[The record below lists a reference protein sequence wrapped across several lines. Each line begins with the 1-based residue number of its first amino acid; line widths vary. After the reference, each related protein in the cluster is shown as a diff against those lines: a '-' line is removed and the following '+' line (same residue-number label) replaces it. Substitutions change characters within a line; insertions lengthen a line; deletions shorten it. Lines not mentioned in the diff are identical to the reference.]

1 MPKRPS
7 ERASTPAGRTSFVHA
22 QDKLA
27 FLLSLVPYLL
37 DRERVTV
44 GEAAAHFE
52 VSEEQVREAVRL
64 IAVSGVPGDTAQY
77 QHSDLFDIAWDA
89 FEENDEIQITHR
101 VALDDSPRFSARE
114 AAALIAGLQYLQ
126 ALPETLDSSVLTS
139 LMAKLSRGASEAP
152 SQVAVARSEA
162 SDSLLTIRSAVAAG
176 RQIEFDYVSSRGDR
190 EHRVVD
196 ALRIDSNNEDWYLR
210 GWCHTRQGIRTFRLD
225 RMADLTQ
232 TDAPNTY
239 SPGDLPL
246 PDSLFDGSGETQG
259 VVLEVLP
266 AAVGLLGEYLG
277 EGEPQLASGALTRVT
292 VRVAHIHGLKRLVA
306 SLPGVVRVV
315 DPADARRAVHD
326 WAVEALAAYGT
337 YADDDDRDSLT

>member
-44 GEAAAHFE
+44 SEAAAHFD

-89 FEENDEIQITHR
+89 FEDNDEIQITHR

-126 ALPETLDSSVLTS
+126 ALPETVDSSALTS
-139 LMAKLSRGASEAP
+139 LMAKLSRGASETP

-162 SDSLLTIRSAVAAG
+162 SESLLTIRSAVAAG

-196 ALRIDSNNEDWYLR
+196 PLRIDSNNEDWYLR

-232 TDAPNTY
+232 TAAPEHLQ
-239 SPGDLPL
+239 P
-246 PDSLFDGSGETQG
+246 
-259 VVLEVLP
+259 
-266 AAVGLLGEYLG
+266 
-277 EGEPQLASGALTRVT
+277 R
-292 VRVAHIHGLKRLVA
+292 
-306 SLPGVVRVV
+306 
-315 DPADARRAVHD
+315 
-326 WAVEALAAYGT
+326 
-337 YADDDDRDSLT
+337 

>member
-1 MPKRPS
+1 MPKNPPN
-7 ERASTPAGRTSFVHA
+7 TTSFVHA

-37 DRERVTV
+37 DRDRVSV
-44 GEAAAHFE
+44 GEVASHFQ

-64 IAVSGVPGDTAQY
+64 IAVSGVPGETAQY
-77 QHSDLFDIAWDA
+77 QHGDLFDIAWDD
-89 FEENDEIQITHR
+89 FEESDEIQITHR

-126 ALPETLDSSVLTS
+126 ALPESLDSSVLS
-139 LMAKLSRGASEAP
+139 GLMAKLARGASEAP
-152 SQVAVARSEA
+152 SQVAVARAAPSE
-162 SDSLLTIRSAVAAG
+162 SLLTIRSAVERG
-176 RQIEFDYVSSRGDR
+176 TQIEFDYVSSRGDR

-196 ALRIDSNNEDWYLR
+196 PLRIDSNNEDWYLR

-239 SPGDLPL
+239 SPGDLSL
-246 PDSLFDGSGETQG
+246 PDTLFDGSGETQG

-266 AAVGLLGEYLG
+266 AAVGLLGEYLA
-277 EGEPQLASGALTRVT
+277 EGEPQISLGALTQVT

-315 DPADARRAVHD
+315 DPPEARLAVHD
-326 WAVEALAAYGT
+326 WAAAALDAYAANGEDP
-337 YADDDDRDSLT
+337 AGSAAAGRPDPA

>member
-1 MPKRPS
+1 MQKKPS
-7 ERASTPAGRTSFVHA
+7 DSTSFVHA

-37 DRERVTV
+37 DRDRVSV
-44 GEAAAHFE
+44 AEVAGHFQ

-64 IAVSGVPGDTAQY
+64 IAVSGVPGETAQY
-77 QHSDLFDIAWDA
+77 QHGDLFDIAWDD
-89 FEENDEIQITHR
+89 FEESDEIQITHR

-126 ALPETLDSSVLTS
+126 ALPETLDSAVLAS
-139 LMAKLSRGASEAP
+139 LMAKLARGASDTP
-152 SQVAVARSEA
+152 SQVAVAPSEA
-162 SDSLLTIRSAVAAG
+162 SESLLTIRSAVAAG
-176 RQIEFDYVSSRGDR
+176 TQIEFDYVSSRGDR
-190 EHRVVD
+190 EHRIVD
-196 ALRIDSNNEDWYLR
+196 PLRIDSNNEDWYLR

-225 RMADLTQ
+225 RMADLSR

-239 SPGDLPL
+239 APGDLSL

-266 AAVGLLGEYLG
+266 AAVGLLGEYLA
-277 EGEPQLASGALTRVT
+277 EGEPQLSRGALTQVT

-306 SLPGVVRVV
+306 SLPGVVRVIS
-315 DPADARRAVHD
+315 PADARLAVHD
-326 WAVEALAAYGT
+326 WAAAALEAYDAEPA
-337 YADDDDRDSLT
+337 

>member
-1 MPKRPS
+1 MQKRPS
-7 ERASTPAGRTSFVHA
+7 DSTSFVHA

-37 DRERVTV
+37 DRDRVSV
-44 GEAAAHFE
+44 AEVAGHFQ

-64 IAVSGVPGDTAQY
+64 IAVSGVPGETAQY
-77 QHSDLFDIAWDA
+77 QHGDLFDIAWDD
-89 FEENDEIQITHR
+89 FEESDEIQITHR

-126 ALPETLDSSVLTS
+126 ALPETLDSAVLAS
-139 LMAKLSRGASEAP
+139 LMAKLARGASDTP
-152 SQVAVARSEA
+152 SQVAVAPSEA
-162 SDSLLTIRSAVAAG
+162 SESLLTIRSAVAAG
-176 RQIEFDYVSSRGDR
+176 TQIEFDYVSSRGDR
-190 EHRVVD
+190 EHRIVD
-196 ALRIDSNNEDWYLR
+196 PLRIDSNNEDWYLR

-225 RMADLTQ
+225 RMADLSR

-239 SPGDLPL
+239 APGDLSL

-266 AAVGLLGEYLG
+266 AAVGLLGEYLA
-277 EGEPQLASGALTRVT
+277 EGEPQLSRGALTQVT

-306 SLPGVVRVV
+306 SLPGVVRVIS
-315 DPADARRAVHD
+315 PADARLAVHD
-326 WAVEALAAYGT
+326 WAAAALEAYDAEPA
-337 YADDDDRDSLT
+337 